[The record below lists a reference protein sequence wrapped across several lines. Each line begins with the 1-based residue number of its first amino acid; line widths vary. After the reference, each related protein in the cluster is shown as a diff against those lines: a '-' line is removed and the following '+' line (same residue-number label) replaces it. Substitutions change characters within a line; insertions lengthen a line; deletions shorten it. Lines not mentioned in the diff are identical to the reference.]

1 MSTTP
6 SPAAGRADPARL
18 FRTALGL
25 YAMAMMIVVLFLLFC
40 PLIILAPTLR
50 LRRAIGRLGVRV
62 WMAASFIPF
71 RVRGL
76 QHLPPG
82 PCIAV
87 CNHASY
93 LDGIIVTAALPGRF
107 TFLVQ
112 HGAADW
118 PYVGWIIKRMG
129 VSFVNRGSVRA
140 AALATRE
147 LIERIGAGESFA
159 IFPEGTFRAPA
170 ALLPFHSGAFMI
182 AARAGV
188 PVAPVVLRG
197 TRALYGEK
205 QKLFRW
211 HPVSIEVFPAVRPA
225 GEDRE
230 SVQNLRDAARATIL
244 QHCGEDDGADLQ
256 FPPKKAARSA

>member
-1 MSTTP
+1 MTRILRT
-6 SPAAGRADPARL
+6 L
-18 FRTALGL
+18 FGVYSMT
-25 YAMAMMIVVLFLLFC
+25 VLFIVLLGIFC
-40 PLIILAPTLR
+40 PLLIVAPTLPM
-50 LRRAIGRLGVRV
+50 RRAIGRFGVRV
-62 WMAASFIPF
+62 WLALSFIPF

-76 QHLPPG
+76 ENLPPG

-118 PYVGWIIKRMG
+118 PYVGLIIKRMN

-147 LIERIGAGESFA
+147 LIERIQAGEPFT
-159 IFPEGTFRAPA
+159 IFPEGTFRQPPT
-170 ALLPFHSGAFMI
+170 LLPFHSGAFMV

-188 PVAPVVLRG
+188 PVVPVVLRG
-197 TRALYGEK
+197 TRTLYGDG
-205 QKLFRW
+205 QKVFRW
-211 HPVSIEVFPAVRPA
+211 NPVSVEIFAPVTAP
-225 GEDRE
+225 GEDRNA
-230 SVQNLRDAARATIL
+230 VQDLRDAARAIIL
-244 QHCGEDDGADLQ
+244 QHCGEADGTEAPV
-256 FPPKKAARSA
+256 PPKIAKAYP